1 MIKKIFLLFLLL
13 TTLIF
18 SKTYIPRSIEEETY
32 LNNLRTQEI
41 TVGLLDNEFYNIS
54 SKEEPSLN
62 EIIKDLFQNYLN
74 LNVKFKT

>member
-54 SKEEPSLN
+54 SKEAFNS
-62 EIIKDLFQNYLN
+62 
-74 LNVKFKT
+74 